1 MSVNPG
7 RPTST
12 HWWTPGSSTRSSEPS
27 RGRAWSG
34 LVAITRT
41 STTASP
47 SAPPPALACGT
58 RSLTQPPS
66 QGGSTSTR
74 WMIRR
79 CTMRTIAILRPW
91 IKWGTWWW
99 RESLMEEAMGP
110 HMGEFLFQLFAKL
123 GFTIDQGS
131 GSPSTWICALMGNN
145 VRILSASISSYNS
158 RTAFSVKL
166 CKQVRS
172 SSAHGLVSR
181 QRNLKRRLKTIEKY
195 VQWTSAHLTL
205 KCSDD

>member
-1 MSVNPG
+1 
-7 RPTST
+7 
-12 HWWTPGSSTRSSEPS
+12 
-27 RGRAWSG
+27 
-34 LVAITRT
+34 
-41 STTASP
+41 
-47 SAPPPALACGT
+47 
-58 RSLTQPPS
+58 
-66 QGGSTSTR
+66 
-74 WMIRR
+74 
-79 CTMRTIAILRPW
+79 
-91 IKWGTWWW
+91 
-99 RESLMEEAMGP
+99 MGP

-195 VQWTSAHLTL
+195 VQWTSARLTL